1 MNKKILFKINGEVV
15 YIEDRDLEI
24 NGIEKMKGII
34 AEELECQVDDIN
46 LDYIDTPELSE
57 IDVTLEGLV
66 YWKSLFM
73 IPLTGVEI
81 LLVLGSDEHLDAIL
95 NGTIEDYLII
105 K

>member
-1 MNKKILFKINGEVV
+1 MKKKILFKINNEVV

-24 NGIEKMKGII
+24 NGIEKMKSII
-34 AEELECQVDDIN
+34 AEELECQVEDIN
-46 LDYIDTPELSE
+46 LDYEDTPEYSE
-57 IDVTLEGLV
+57 IDATPEGLV

-73 IPLTGVEI
+73 IPLTGVEL

>member
-1 MNKKILFKINGEVV
+1 MSKKILFKIKDEVV

-24 NGIEKMKGII
+24 NGIENMKAII
-34 AEELECQVDDIN
+34 ARELECQVEDIN
-46 LDYIDTPELSE
+46 LDYKDIPEYSE
-57 IDVTLEGLV
+57 IDVTYRGLI
-66 YWKSLFM
+66 YWKSLFA
-73 IPLTGVEI
+73 IPLSGVEI

>member
-24 NGIEKMKGII
+24 NGIEMMKGII